1 MKQLLKI
8 KLLFFILL
16 LSNFTLKGQELYLN
30 SGVNLT
36 KYNFNSS
43 DNSPLVF
50 NINTNQF
57 YELGY
62 SALLMNEKLIY
73 SLGTAINNYDC
84 SAVESGNQYEWKTTF
99 IGINNHLEYAVISS
113 QSGFFK
119 INAGAQMQLMHI
131 ISGEQKLNGEQFDL
145 SKEKEFKGFWLQ
157 PGLSIT
163 ANYAVNE
170 LCQLSLGYNYSEGF
184 NLSNNSEEKLKLFN
198 QQIRFGV
205 HYYIN

>member
-16 LSNFTLKGQELYLN
+16 ISNFTLQGQELYLT

-36 KYNFNSS
+36 KYNFSS
-43 DNSPLVF
+43 TDNSPLVF
-50 NINTNQF
+50 NSNTNQF

-73 SLGTAINNYDC
+73 SLGTAINNFDC

-99 IGINNHLEYAVISS
+99 IGLNNHLEYTIISS
-113 QSGFFK
+113 QSGYFK
-119 INAGAQMQLMHI
+119 INAGTQMQLMHI

-163 ANYAVNE
+163 ANYSVND

-184 NLSNNSEEKLKLFN
+184 NLSNNSEEKLKFIN